1 MEKYK
6 VESES
11 DVKTKGYEITSVSKE
26 DIKSLFKEQGKLT
39 KKVEKR
45 IDDMT
50 DSEMTQL
57 ASKMAD
63 DYVNQ
68 LYWSSLEIL
77 FEDIFL
83 EG

>member
-1 MEKYK
+1 M
-6 VESES
+6 VE
-11 DVKTKGYEITSVSKE
+11 KTKYYKITSVTKD
-26 DIKSLFKEQGKLT
+26 DIRACFKEQGKLT

-50 DSEMTQL
+50 DSEMKHL

-68 LYWSSLEIL
+68 LYWGSLEI
-77 FEDIFL
+77 IFD
-83 EG
+83 EIFMGK